1 VSYSLNP
8 IGRAQRERLERL
20 TRETGFFREE
30 EVGTAVELLDEHLA
44 GDEDYRF
51 IGAFAGD
58 ELIGYA
64 CWGPT
69 PGTEGT
75 WDLYWIVVARDQQ
88 GSGIGS
94 TLLKHVEQKLVAD
107 GCRLVM
113 VETSSRAD
121 YAPTRGFYEARGYTR
136 TAVIPEYYAPGDDL
150 VIYLKDLTY
159 GVLAR
164 TAS

>member
-1 VSYSLNP
+1 M
-8 IGRAQRERLERL
+8 A
-20 TRETGFFREE
+20 
-30 EVGTAVELLDEHLA
+30 TAVELLDEHLA

-51 IGAFAGD
+51 IGAFDAD

-75 WDLYWIVVARDQQ
+75 WDLYWIVVARERQ
-88 GSGIGS
+88 GAGIGS
-94 TLLKHVEQKLVAD
+94 MLLRHVERTLATER
-107 GCRLVM
+107 GRLVV

-121 YAPTRGFYEARGYTR
+121 YEPTRGFYEARGYTR
-136 TAVIPEYYAPGDDL
+136 TAVIPGYYAPGDDL

>member
-1 VSYSLNP
+1 M
-8 IGRAQRERLERL
+8 A
-20 TRETGFFREE
+20 
-30 EVGTAVELLDEHLA
+30 TAVELLDEHLN

-51 IGAFAGD
+51 IGAFAGNA
-58 ELIGYA
+58 LMGYA

-75 WDLYWIVVARDQQ
+75 WDLYWIVVAREQH
-88 GSGIGS
+88 GAGIGS
-94 TLLKHVEQKLVAD
+94 QLLKHVEQELMAG
-107 GCRLVM
+107 GCRLVV

-150 VIYLKDLTY
+150 VIYLKDLTH

>member
-1 VSYSLNP
+1 M
-8 IGRAQRERLERL
+8 A
-20 TRETGFFREE
+20 
-30 EVGTAVELLDEHLA
+30 TAVELLDEHLA

-51 IGAFAGD
+51 IGAFDAD

-75 WDLYWIVVARDQQ
+75 WDLYWIVVARERQ
-88 GSGIGS
+88 GAGIGS
-94 TLLKHVEQKLVAD
+94 MLLRHVERTLATER
-107 GCRLVM
+107 GRLVV

-121 YAPTRGFYEARGYTR
+121 YEPTRRFYEARGYTR
-136 TAVIPEYYAPGDDL
+136 TAVIPGYYAPGDDL